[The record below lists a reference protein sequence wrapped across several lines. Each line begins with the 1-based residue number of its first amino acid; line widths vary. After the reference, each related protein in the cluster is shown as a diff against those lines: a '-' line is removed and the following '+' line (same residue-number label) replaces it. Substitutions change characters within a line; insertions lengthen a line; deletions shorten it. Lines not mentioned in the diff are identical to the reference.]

1 MCSRALHVIYVR
13 MCLRPLHVIYVYLS
27 YLCMSCNSIYISFM
41 LECMFC
47 DFHSSIRRS
56 DCESFFLIKSL
67 LLLACRNYNF
77 SIVLCM
83 YVLFR
88 RRCFR
93 LTDGLPFSR
102 VWIACTWNARVH
114 ARGMYVCMHVEC
126 TYACMWNACAL
137 FNIRNFFLIH
147 VYVMLVSCF
156 NHARRDVKKDAA
168 HVMWMSCIFLVN
180 TMPMLSVTW
189 N

>member
-13 MCLRPLHVIYVYLS
+13 MCLRALHVIYVYLS

-77 SIVLCM
+77 SIALCM

-93 LTDGLPFSR
+93 LTDGLPFFT
-102 VWIACTWNARVH
+102 CMDC
-114 ARGMYVCMHVEC
+114 MYVEC
-126 TYACMWNACAL
+126 TCTCMWNV
-137 FNIRNFFLIH
+137 RVH
-147 VYVMLVSCF
+147 VRGM
-156 NHARRDVKKDAA
+156 HA
-168 HVMWMSCIFLVN
+168 HYLTLEISF
-180 TMPMLSVTW
+180 
-189 N
+189 